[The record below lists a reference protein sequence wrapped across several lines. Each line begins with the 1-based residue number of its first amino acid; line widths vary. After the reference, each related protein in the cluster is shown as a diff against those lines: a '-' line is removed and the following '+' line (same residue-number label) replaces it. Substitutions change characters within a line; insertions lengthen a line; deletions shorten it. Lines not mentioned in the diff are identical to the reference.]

1 MKYGSVCWFTMLVL
15 ALGAG
20 GCNRSGASGEKKS
33 VVKGRITNAGNV
45 IPVKPMVGIFKVRF
59 YRMQEGADDKTAD
72 PFDAVVDT
80 QTGNFEV
87 KGADGKGIPGGKY
100 RIAIQ
105 QFDTFPPSPEQADT
119 VDAFKGKFAPGKS
132 PIIRDVDGSNEINID
147 VSKPQ
152 G

>member
-1 MKYGSVCWFTMLVL
+1 MKCGAFCLFVVL
-15 ALGAG
+15 GFSFAAC
-20 GCNRSGASGEKKS
+20 GCNRSGPGGEKKS
-33 VVKGRITNAGNV
+33 VIKGRVTNAGNV

-59 YRMQEGADDKTAD
+59 YRMQNDADDKTAD

-87 KGADGKGIPGGKY
+87 KGPDGKGIPSGKY
-100 RIAIQ
+100 RITIQ
-105 QFDTFPPSPEQADT
+105 QFDSFPSSPDKADEA
-119 VDAFKGKFAPGKS
+119 DAYKGKFAPGKS
-132 PIIRDVDGSNEINID
+132 PIIREVGASGEIIID